1 MRPHGG
7 TEMCTRI
14 YLCFEFFKVR
24 NVDTDESAECRLSRR
39 GGMDTSAS
47 AAVTAAAAGRNTTS
61 STPLVQSPT
70 PSLVIFAFINSATT
84 LLCACLTA
92 ICVLT
97 GLGLAGYRRRRDQLL
112 SDRLGVAATQY
123 WSFEHDVER
132 LLWFVTQ
139 NYIRGR

>member
-1 MRPHGG
+1 
-7 TEMCTRI
+7 
-14 YLCFEFFKVR
+14 
-24 NVDTDESAECRLSRR
+24 
-39 GGMDTSAS
+39 MDTSAS